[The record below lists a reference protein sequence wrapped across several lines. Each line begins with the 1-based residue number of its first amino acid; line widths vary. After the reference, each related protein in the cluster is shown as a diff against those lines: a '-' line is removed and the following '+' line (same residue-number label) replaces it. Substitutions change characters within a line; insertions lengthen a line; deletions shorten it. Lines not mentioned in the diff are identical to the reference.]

1 MSIEPSL
8 ELAGL
13 IEGYR
18 RFRETGW
25 TPPAASLQDYRLARR
40 FAV

>member
-1 MSIEPSL
+1 MPCGIGGAMTIAPSL

-25 TPPAASLQDYRLARR
+25 EPRR
-40 FAV
+40 